1 MEKLIL
7 LPAIVIPILV
17 GVIPFALGV
26 SLSFTDWRLA
36 YPTNSFIG
44 LENYLYLFQDRNFW
58 LAVFISFEYVFLA
71 VSIELLLGSI
81 VAFLLSRNNRGQ
93 WFFRSIIVVPL
104 TVAPVLLALMWKL
117 MLSTSGGVVNY
128 LLGFLKISPIAWL
141 ADSSVALT
149 TLAFID
155 AYIYTP
161 FVALILFAGIQNLPR
176 DPYEAAVV
184 DGASGWDSFR
194 YITWPLMRPLVLVAV
209 MFRLVVSFK
218 VFDIIYATT
227 SGGPGNATTNLHL
240 WVYLNAFRYG
250 DMAYAMS
257 GAVILFVIIYILMN
271 IFVRMWKRATAY
283 M

>member
-1 MEKLIL
+1 MGKWIL

-36 YPTNSFIG
+36 FPTSSFIG
-44 LENYLYLFQDRNFW
+44 LGNYLYLFQDLNFW
-58 LAVFISFEYVFLA
+58 RAVFISFEYVFLA
-71 VSIELLLGSI
+71 VSIELLLGSL
-81 VAFLLSRNNRGQ
+81 VAFLLNRNTRGQ
-93 WFFRSIIVVPL
+93 WFFRSIIVIPL

-128 LLGFLKISPIAWL
+128 LLSFLKIRPIAWL
-141 ADSSVALT
+141 ADSSIALM

-161 FVALILFAGIQNLPR
+161 FVALVLFAGLQSLPQ
-176 DPYEAAVV
+176 DPYEAALV
-184 DGASGWDSFR
+184 DGASGWDVFR
-194 YITWPLMRPLVLVAV
+194 YITWPLMRPLVLVTV
-209 MFRLVVSFK
+209 MFRLIVSFK

-257 GAVILFVIIYILMN
+257 GAVILFVIIYVLMN
-271 IFVRMWKRATAY
+271 ALIRIWKRAATY